1 MCIGGRN
8 PELVKRVSN
17 QLIVAVV
24 LKVTEGLEKD
34 MDYIVELSLRDSM
47 KMDDNFILPIPLV
60 ALQIMEKLNKQSS
73 FKAF

>member
-1 MCIGGRN
+1 MRIWGRN

-73 FKAF
+73 FKAV